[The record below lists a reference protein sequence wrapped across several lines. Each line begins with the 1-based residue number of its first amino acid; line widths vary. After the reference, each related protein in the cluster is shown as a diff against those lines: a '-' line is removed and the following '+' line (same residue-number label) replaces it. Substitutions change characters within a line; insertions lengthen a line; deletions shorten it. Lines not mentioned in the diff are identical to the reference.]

1 MGSARNGAR
10 RRGCDANRA
19 VLLSANN
26 ARKRLICTRDA
37 GATYCVRAWQS
48 VSSLATLEQRIVLER
63 GSQCHPERSGTGERS
78 ESSGAESKDGPSWL
92 TAAYDYDLPK
102 ELIAHSPAEPRD
114 ASRLLVLEKDG
125 RVSHLRFSD
134 FPTLLEPG
142 DLVVLNETRVIRAR
156 LNGNREPAGG
166 AAELLLLRPVDFAR
180 YDSRARRWF
189 ALVRPG
195 RRLRTGARVRFGDDG
210 NATVSGVASDG
221 VREIVLDLRISL
233 EELLERYGEM
243 PLPPYV
249 GSGDETR
256 AARYQTIFAKVP
268 GSVAAPTASL
278 HFTEK
283 TFRALEERGVLVAP
297 IVLDISLAT
306 FKPMTAPRIEEH
318 KMHAERYTIPE
329 STAQAIRRV
338 RGGGRRVIAAGT
350 TVVRALESSARDDGT
365 VSPGEA
371 ETTLFIAPGFHFRVV
386 DSLLTNFHL
395 PASTLLVLVS
405 AFAGYDRI
413 RSAYEAAIAQRYR
426 FYSFGDAMFVH
437 RTLEES

>member
-1 MGSARNGAR
+1 
-10 RRGCDANRA
+10 
-19 VLLSANN
+19 
-26 ARKRLICTRDA
+26 
-37 GATYCVRAWQS
+37 
-48 VSSLATLEQRIVLER
+48 
-63 GSQCHPERSGTGERS
+63 
-78 ESSGAESKDGPSWL
+78 
-92 TAAYDYDLPK
+92 
-102 ELIAHSPAEPRD
+102 
-114 ASRLLVLEKDG
+114 
-125 RVSHLRFSD
+125 
-134 FPTLLEPG
+134 
-142 DLVVLNETRVIRAR
+142 VVLNETRVIRAR

-249 GSGDETR
+249 GRGDETR

-338 RGGGRRVIAAGT
+338 RGAGRRVIAAGT